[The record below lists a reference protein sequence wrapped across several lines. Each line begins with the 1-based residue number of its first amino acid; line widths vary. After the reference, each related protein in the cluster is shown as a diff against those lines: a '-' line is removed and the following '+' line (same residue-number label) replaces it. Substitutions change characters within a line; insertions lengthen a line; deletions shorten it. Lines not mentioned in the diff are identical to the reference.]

1 MVKREKYLEKLR
13 NLRDVNLI
21 KVVTGIRR
29 AGKSTLFKQFQEE
42 LLASGVKAKNI
53 IYLNLEELENAP
65 LLNAH
70 VLNNYIM
77 KMVDKKQKN
86 YVFLDEIQMVSEY
99 ERLVDSLF
107 VKDFIDLYITGSNAY
122 FLSSDLATLLTG
134 RYIEIP
140 VMPFSFAEFVSG
152 YSINTFSDG
161 KITYNGTNMYNGV
174 IGKSK
179 IEIFNDY
186 LSYGGFPEVLN
197 LLNAGKKKEIGNYL
211 SGVYTSIL
219 EKDIMKRCKIRSKF
233 DFENLAKFM
242 FDSIGNIVSPNNIA
256 NAMTSAGNKINKETV
271 DNYLSQLTD
280 SFVFY
285 HAQRYDIKGKKLLQT
300 LGKFYAVD
308 LGFLS
313 VIFNRELR
321 FNSGHHLEN
330 IVFLEL
336 LRRGNRV
343 NIGKAANTEIDF
355 VVQTQQGTTE
365 YIQVAWT
372 TKDESTFEREMRPFE
387 MIKDFNKRILLT
399 TDIEPVTIYKG
410 IQKTNVINW
419 LLND

>member
-29 AGKSTLFKQFQEE
+29 AGKSTLFKQFQDE
-42 LLASGVKAKNI
+42 LLASGIKAKNI

-65 LLNAH
+65 LLNPY
-70 VLNNYIM
+70 VLNDYIM

-86 YVFLDEIQMVSEY
+86 YVFLDEIQMVSEF

-152 YSINTFSDG
+152 YKINTFD
-161 KITYNGTNMYNGV
+161 NV
-174 IGKSK
+174 FAKSK
-179 IEIFNDY
+179 IEIFTDY
-186 LSYGGFPEVLN
+186 LTYGGFPEVLN
-197 LLNAGKKKEIGNYL
+197 LLNAGKENDIINYL
-211 SGVYTSIL
+211 SSVYGTIL
-219 EKDIMKRCKIRSKF
+219 EKDIMKRNKIRSKF

-242 FDSIGNIVSPNNIA
+242 FDSVGNIVSPNNIA

-271 DNYLSQLTD
+271 DNYLSHLTD

-285 HAQRYDIKGKKLLQT
+285 YAQRYDIKGKKLLQT

-313 VIFNRELR
+313 AVFNRNSQ
-321 FNSGHHLEN
+321 FNAGHNLEN

-336 LRRGNRV
+336 LRRGSRV
-343 NIGKAANTEIDF
+343 NIGKADNTEIDF
-355 VVQTQQGTTE
+355 VAQTQQGTTE

-372 TKDESTFEREMRPFE
+372 AKEKSTFEREMRPFE
-387 MIKDFNKRILLT
+387 KINDFNKRILLT
-399 TDIEPVTIYKG
+399 TDVEPVTTYKG
-410 IQKTNVINW
+410 IQKMNVIDW
-419 LLND
+419 LINN

>member
-1 MVKREKYLEKLR
+1 MVKRENYLEKLR

-29 AGKSTLFKQFQEE
+29 AGKSTLFKQFQNE
-42 LLASGVKAKNI
+42 LLVSGVKAKNI

-65 LLNAH
+65 LLNAYL
-70 VLNNYIM
+70 LNDYIM

-86 YVFLDEIQMVSEY
+86 YVFLDEIQMVSDF

-152 YSINTFSDG
+152 YTVYGN
-161 KITYNGTNMYNGV
+161 
-174 IGKSK
+174 KSK

-186 LSYGGFPEVLN
+186 LIYGGFPEALN
-197 LLNAGKKKEIGNYL
+197 LLNAGKENEVRNYL
-211 SGVYTSIL
+211 SSVFSTIL
-219 EKDIMKRCKIRSKF
+219 EKDIMKRNKIRSKF
-233 DFENLAKFM
+233 DFENLTKFM

-256 NAMTSAGNKINKETV
+256 NTMTSANNKINKETV
-271 DNYLSQLTD
+271 DNYLSHLIAG
-280 SFVFY
+280 FVFY
-285 HAQRYDIKGKKLLQT
+285 YAQRYDIRGKKLLQT

-313 VIFNRELR
+313 AVFNRNSQ
-321 FNSGHHLEN
+321 FNIGHHLEN

-336 LRRGNRV
+336 LRRDNRI
-343 NIGKAANTEIDF
+343 NIGKADNTEIDF
-355 VVQTQQGTTE
+355 VVQTPQGTTE

-372 TKDESTFEREMRPFE
+372 TKEESTFEREMRPFE
-387 MIKDFNKRILLT
+387 VIKDFNKRILLT
-399 TDIEPVTIYKG
+399 ADVEPVTNYKG
-410 IQKTNVINW
+410 IQKVNVIDW
-419 LLND
+419 LLNN

>member
-1 MVKREKYLEKLR
+1 MVKREKYLTQLR

-21 KVVTGIRR
+21 KIVTGIRR

-42 LLASGVKAKNI
+42 LQETGVDDKNI

-65 LLNAH
+65 LLNAYM
-70 VLNNYIM
+70 LNDYIM
-77 KMVDKKQKN
+77 RMVDKKQKN
-86 YVFLDEIQMVSEY
+86 YVFLDEIQMVPEF

-134 RYIEIP
+134 RYIEIK
-140 VMPFSFAEFVSG
+140 VMPFSFIEFVSG
-152 YSINTFSDG
+152 YKINSFDTTFDY
-161 KITYNGTNMYNGV
+161 TF
-174 IGKSK
+174 GKSK

-186 LSYGGFPEVLN
+186 LNYGGFPEALN
-197 LLNAGKKKEIGNYL
+197 LLNAGKSYEIRSYL
-211 SGVYTSIL
+211 SSVFNTIL
-219 EKDIMKRCKIRSKF
+219 DKDIMKRNKIRSKF
-233 DFENLAKFM
+233 DFENLTRFM

-256 NAMTSAGNKINKETV
+256 IAMTTDGNKINKETV
-271 DNYLSQLTD
+271 DNYLSHLTD

-285 HAQRYDIKGKKLLQT
+285 YTDRYDIKGKKLLQT

-313 VIFNRELR
+313 AVFNRDVQ
-321 FNSGHHLEN
+321 FNIGNHLEN

-336 LRRGNRV
+336 LRRGNQI
-343 NIGKAANTEIDF
+343 NIGKADSTEIDF
-355 VVQTQQGTTE
+355 VVQTPQGTTE

-372 TKDESTFEREMRPFE
+372 AKEESTFEREMHPFKLV
-387 MIKDFNKRILLT
+387 KDFNRRLLLT
-399 TDIEPVTIYKG
+399 TDVEPITNYKG
-410 IQKTNVINW
+410 IQKINVIDW
-419 LLND
+419 LLNN

>member
-21 KVVTGIRR
+21 KVITGIRR
-29 AGKSTLFKQFQEE
+29 AGKSTLFKQFQDE

-53 IYLNLEELENAP
+53 IYLNFEELENAP
-65 LLNAH
+65 LLNVY
-70 VLNNYIM
+70 VLNDYIM

-86 YVFLDEIQMVSEY
+86 YVFLDEIQMVSEF

-152 YSINTFSDG
+152 YEFNTFDD
-161 KITYNGTNMYNGV
+161 TFDNTF
-174 IGKSK
+174 GKSK
-179 IEIFNDY
+179 IEIFTNY
-186 LSYGGFPEVLN
+186 LTYGGFPAVLN
-197 LLNAGKKKEIGNYL
+197 LLNAGKVNDIKNYL
-211 SGVYTSIL
+211 SSVYKTIL
-219 EKDIMKRCKIRSKF
+219 EKDIMKRNKIRSKF
-233 DFENLAKFM
+233 DFENLATFM
-242 FDSIGNIVSPNNIA
+242 FDSIGNMVSPNNIA

-271 DNYLSQLTD
+271 DNYLSHLTD

-285 HAQRYDIKGKKLLQT
+285 YAQRYDIKGKKLLQT

-313 VIFNRELR
+313 AVFNHNSQ
-321 FNSGHHLEN
+321 FNAGYHLEN
-330 IVFLEL
+330 VVFLEL

-343 NIGKAANTEIDF
+343 NIGKADHTEIDF
-355 VVQTQQGTTE
+355 VIQTQQGTTE
-365 YIQVAWT
+365 YIQVALT
-372 TKDESTFEREMRPFE
+372 AKEETTFEREMLPFE
-387 MIKDFNKRILLT
+387 MIKDFNKRMLLT
-399 TDIEPVTIYKG
+399 TDIEPVTTYKG
-410 IQKTNVINW
+410 IQKINVIDW
-419 LLND
+419 LLNEKI